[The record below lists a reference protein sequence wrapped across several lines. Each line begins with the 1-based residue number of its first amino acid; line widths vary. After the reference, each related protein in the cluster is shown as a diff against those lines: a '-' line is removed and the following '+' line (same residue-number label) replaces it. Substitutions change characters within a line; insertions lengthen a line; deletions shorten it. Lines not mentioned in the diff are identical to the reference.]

1 MNEGK
6 RITKDNR
13 KKRRQVVYYLDFLI
27 GQGPEKFKPFFTK
40 DHLILASVY
49 NSDDVLVKQ

>member
-1 MNEGK
+1 M
-6 RITKDNR
+6 
-13 KKRRQVVYYLDFLI
+13 YYLDFLI

-49 NSDDVLVKQ
+49 NSDDVLVKQWLSHLSPKNPCASSSLK

>member
-1 MNEGK
+1 M
-6 RITKDNR
+6 
-13 KKRRQVVYYLDFLI
+13 YYLDFLI

-49 NSDDVLVKQ
+49 NSDDVLVKK